1 MGRISLGIIFAN
13 IFYIPLALSIPLAI
27 AAFIL
32 LNIYF
37 RKKIVRR
44 MSIRFN
50 SRPAGDF
57 SYSSSLSMIELFL

>member
-1 MGRISLGIIFAN
+1 MGRISLGISFAI
-13 IFYIPLALSIPLAI
+13 IFYIPFALSIPLVI

-44 MSIRFN
+44 MNMRFN
-50 SRPAGDF
+50 SRPAGNF
-57 SYSSSLSMIELFL
+57 SYSSSSSSSLHD

>member
-1 MGRISLGIIFAN
+1 
-13 IFYIPLALSIPLAI
+13 
-27 AAFIL
+27 